1 MRCPK
6 CNHEQNNTVECDV
19 CGVIFARY
27 QKILDRRKEEE
38 EKKSQATEKTGQGL
52 KILQILLLVVVVAAT
67 TYYFAGYKSSPE
79 PLQPPKPMA
88 PTPQVQAP
96 AVTQAPV
103 APMPIEIERMPERQE
118 SPPVVLGGNVIER
131 ARNATVSIETPSGT
145 GSGFFVNNRYI
156 VTNRHVVQLDE
167 KSRDELRT
175 RVERDGR
182 MIELERQKIDKLKK
196 DFPKYDKTSRGQLK
210 IFIEESEERLQKVLP
225 MHEEERRKLAKM
237 EQKIRASDI
246 KIIFADG
253 KSAFAN
259 YLDVSPKLDLA
270 LLSLYS
276 EDRIFLEKSPVK
288 GDMHQGDKVYAI
300 GSPVG
305 LRHTVTSGIFS
316 GYRSLEKDGPVYLQT
331 DAAINPGNSGGP
343 IIDEKGYVRGVATL
357 IFRNTQGIGFA
368 IPIDKVFE
376 EFSSTLR

>member
-6 CNHEQNNTVECDV
+6 CNHEQNNAVECDV

-38 EKKSQATEKTGQGL
+38 EKESPVVEKSGSGL
-52 KILQILLLVVVVAAT
+52 KILQLLLLVVVVAST
-67 TYYFAGYKSSPE
+67 TYYFTGNKSSPE
-79 PLQPPKPMA
+79 PAQQPKPSASVAQA
-88 PTPQVQAP
+88 PTS
-96 AVTQAPV
+96 AVAGAPV
-103 APMPIEIERMPERQE
+103 APVQRKMERMPERQE
-118 SPPVVLGGNVIER
+118 PPAPAFSGNVIER

-175 RVERDGR
+175 KVERDGR
-182 MIELERQKIDKLKK
+182 MIELERQKINDLKMN
-196 DFPKYDKTSRGQLK
+196 FQKYDKASRNQLK
-210 IFIEESEERLQKVLP
+210 IFIEESEERLQKFLP
-225 MHEEERRKLAKM
+225 LHEEEKRKLAKM

-253 KSAFAN
+253 KSSSAN

-270 LLSLYS
+270 LLSLYT
-276 EDRIFLEKSPVK
+276 EDRPFLEKPPTK

-343 IIDEKGYVRGVATL
+343 IIDEKGYARGVATL
-357 IFRNTQGIGFA
+357 VFRNTEGIGFA
-368 IPIDKVFE
+368 IPIEKVFE